1 MQTERTMRRAS
12 ATHALSPRMTDSPR
26 RRALLGALALN
37 GVLQAGGAILVALVV
52 QHVLDGA
59 LSRILLI
66 AAFLVAAII
75 IVALRGR
82 ERADAERLGDDFAY
96 SLGAAADATGIGPT
110 RRWVTA
116 LAHLAAAGAT
126 VLAALGALAVLDVTF
141 ALAAGAVV
149 VAAVL
154 GVLALGAQPGAMS
167 RRARAMGALSEAC
180 AVLVPAAVLVAGAGR
195 ASAGT
200 VVAGLIVAALLGHAL
215 REAGQ
220 VPASW
225 AAAAEE
231 KVRAALAQSTATPEW
246 PLARPLPD
254 GPGWIAFDGASIEG
268 VLEDVDISAEP
279 GSVIAVLGS
288 GGSGKS
294 TLAALAARLVD
305 PDSGAVT
312 LDGVDLRRV
321 ELESLRRAVGLAG
334 PGLPLLHGDVDA
346 NLRYRWRN
354 APEAELDRVRE
365 VTDLTDTLGALP
377 QEWLSDAQ
385 RLRLGVARALV
396 GDPRLLVID
405 DVDELLDAGGAGV
418 VDRVIADRRGRSTT
432 ILITEWPELAQS
444 ADVVW
449 RLSEG
454 RLIAAGPPQRVL
466 T

>member
-1 MQTERTMRRAS
+1 M
-12 ATHALSPRMTDSPR
+12 
-26 RRALLGALALN
+26 
-37 GVLQAGGAILVALVV
+37 
-52 QHVLDGA
+52 
-59 LSRILLI
+59 
-66 AAFLVAAII
+66 
-75 IVALRGR
+75 
-82 ERADAERLGDDFAY
+82 
-96 SLGAAADATGIGPT
+96 
-110 RRWVTA
+110 
-116 LAHLAAAGAT
+116 
-126 VLAALGALAVLDVTF
+126 
-141 ALAAGAVV
+141 
-149 VAAVL
+149 
-154 GVLALGAQPGAMS
+154 
-167 RRARAMGALSEAC
+167 
-180 AVLVPAAVLVAGAGR
+180 
-195 ASAGT
+195 
-200 VVAGLIVAALLGHAL
+200 VAGLIVAALLGHAL

-334 PGLPLLHGDVDA
+334 PG
-346 NLRYRWRN
+346 
-354 APEAELDRVRE
+354 RE